1 MFPEMG
7 LPLHHPFE
15 IGILH
20 EINHPAIRDPSFM
33 ENPVYIYI
41 YINIILYIYIQPSND
56 YWCLF

>member
-41 YINIILYIYIQPSND
+41 YLLILYYIYIQPSND
-56 YWCLF
+56 Y